1 MWPIVLLT
9 SLFLIFQIRKDFVP
23 LEEYEVFKKLDKY
36 PINEYKIYAG
46 NYWTVWPSVTI
57 GQLRGVQ
64 IYGLSLRAEGYKD
77 EISKGITQIA
87 KPDGSFSVLC
97 LEATVSDCSNQIKY
111 LLGEILIL
119 DIKLISNDSFSLLV
133 KKI

>member
-9 SLFLIFQIRKDFVP
+9 SLFLIFQIRKDFVH

-46 NYWTVWPSVTI
+46 NYWTVWPAVMR

-64 IYGLSLRAEGYKD
+64 IYGLSSRAEGYKD